1 MTTSQNPRGSEP
13 RSGIGAPVLQYV
25 AAWALVFSTTSL
37 LLYAV
42 GRLRSGGDP
51 ARVAREALGFALSR
65 AGVMSAASVSAGVLA
80 ALALAGL
87 RDGSS
92 IAARLRLGPTRAS
105 AVGWLAALTGM
116 AGLSAAAGAAASA
129 LRELLG
135 AAGGTLELIG
145 HALSRATP
153 AGLLLQLL
161 TIALLPGAAEE
172 MFFRGLLQTRL
183 VAGLPRWPAI
193 LLTAAAFG
201 LIHFDPFH
209 SVLAFVAG
217 TYLGWLTERFG
228 GIRPAMGAHV
238 FNNALFVLF
247 VATGRDEEPSGAG
260 RAAILVAGA
269 AVWLVATAVARS
281 PLALR
286 RDARGGDPTS
296 VTA

>member
-1 MTTSQNPRGSEP
+1 MTTSGNPAGSEA
-13 RSGIGAPVLQYV
+13 RSVVGAAVLRFV

-42 GRLRSGGDP
+42 GWLRSGGDP
-51 ARVAREALGFALSR
+51 ARVAGEALRFALSR
-65 AGVMSAASVSAGVLA
+65 AGVMGAACVSAGVLA
-80 ALALAGL
+80 ALALTGL

-92 IAARLRLGPTRAS
+92 IAARLRLGRTRAS
-105 AVGWLAALTGM
+105 AVGWLAALAGM
-116 AGLSAAAGAAASA
+116 GGLSAAAGAAASA

-145 HALSRATP
+145 HALSRPSPP
-153 AGLLLQLL
+153 ALLLQLL
-161 TIALLPGAAEE
+161 TIAILPGAAEE

-183 VAGLPRWPAI
+183 VAGLRRWPAI

-217 TYLGWLTERFG
+217 TYLGWLTEHFG
-228 GIRPAMGAHV
+228 SIRPAMGAHV

-247 VATGRDEEPSGAG
+247 VAAGPDEEPG
-260 RAAILVAGA
+260 
-269 AVWLVATAVARS
+269 
-281 PLALR
+281 PP
-286 RDARGGDPTS
+286 DARRSSPGGPRYVS
-296 VTA
+296 RRPPWRAPRSR